1 MRFSIWLGAAAFF
14 ITLAGPAHGEEEKPA
29 LSLQQ
34 LLQQVEQGTLADR
47 DENRQRLQSFRQQRA
62 GRQQKVTQVKR
73 DVQAQETLSEQLEQT
88 FENNEQDLANLQQ
101 RLDERLGSLKE
112 LFGVLQ
118 QVASDAQ
125 AQFSNS
131 ITEIQYPERSAY
143 LLSFAQKMGQTSDLP
158 SIQEIERLWFELQ
171 REMTASGEIVKTTMP
186 VVKKNGEEAT
196 AEVVRIGNFN
206 LVADEK
212 YYQFVPETSRVVE
225 YGRQPRARYMEGA
238 KAIADSDEH
247 VFFTIDPLR
256 GQLLGLL
263 VLAPKL
269 GERIAQGGA
278 IGYVII
284 SLGVFGILLALYKLV
299 SLSLINLKIDRQKQ
313 DMSQPADNPLGR
325 VIRVYQNLPTRDPEV
340 VELKLGEAILRE
352 VPRVNRGIALLKIIA
367 AVAPL
372 MGLLGTVTGMII
384 TFQAITLFGAGDPKL
399 MAGGIS
405 QALVTTVLG
414 LCVAIPVLL
423 LHTLTQSRA
432 QQISE
437 VLEQESVALIA
448 SHSEQSKV

>member
-1 MRFSIWLGAAAFF
+1 MKIWIGALAFF
-14 ITLAGPAHGEEEKPA
+14 ATACLAQAERQPAI
-29 LSLQQ
+29 SLQE
-34 LLQQVEQGTLADR
+34 LLQQVERGTVADKR
-47 DENRQRLQSFRQQRA
+47 ENAERLEFFRQARA
-62 GRQQKVTQVKR
+62 GRQQQLTQVKR
-73 DVQAQETLSEQLEQT
+73 DVQAQETRSEQLEQT

-131 ITEIQYPERSAY
+131 VTEIQYPDRSEY
-143 LLSFAQKMGQTSDLP
+143 LLAFAQKMGQTADLP
-158 SIQEIERLWFELQ
+158 SIKEIERVWFELQ
-171 REMTASGEIVKTTMP
+171 REMTASGQVVKATMP
-186 VVKKNGEEAT
+186 VVKKNGEETT
-196 AEVVRIGNFN
+196 AEVIRVGNFN
-206 LVADEK
+206 LIADGK

-238 KAIADSDEH
+238 QNIADAGEP

-256 GQLLGLL
+256 GQLLSLL

-269 GERIAQGGA
+269 TERVAQGGA

-284 SLGVFGILLALYKLV
+284 SLGVFGILLALFKLV
-299 SLSLINLKIDRQKQ
+299 ALSFVNHRMNRQKQ
-313 DMSQPADNPLGR
+313 DLQRPADNPLGR
-325 VIRVYQNLPTRDPEV
+325 VIKAYQNLPSRDPEL

-423 LHTLTQSRA
+423 LHTLVQSRA

-448 SHSEQSKV
+448 TDCEPSKD